1 MKQIRRMIL
10 VPVAIVLV
18 ISMLLIFRV
27 ITFETGYALDDIAT
41 FTAIVTGLLLFALLM
56 WEVRDTTKSWEHP
69 EPEEAPK
76 SETIIYPKPKAVDD
90 ALDAIE
96 KAEDFAKHANGRV
109 QINIDIEDAHED
121 E

>member
-10 VPVAIVLV
+10 VPVAIILT
-18 ISMLLIFRV
+18 IAMLLIFRV
-27 ITFETGYALDDIAT
+27 ITFETGYALDEIAI
-41 FTAIVTGLLLFALLM
+41 FTAIVAGLLLFGLLM

-76 SETIIYPKPKAVDD
+76 SKTVIYPKPIDEALEAV
-90 ALDAIE
+90 E

-109 QINIDIEDAHED
+109 QINIDIEDARED

>member
-1 MKQIRRMIL
+1 MKQVRRMIL
-10 VPVAIVLV
+10 IPVAIILT
-18 ISMLLIFRV
+18 IAMLLIFRV
-27 ITFETGYALDDIAT
+27 FTFETEYALDEIAI
-41 FTAIVTGLLLFALLM
+41 FTAIVTGLLFFGLLL
-56 WEVRDTTKSWEHP
+56 WEVRDRSKNWEYP

-76 SETIIYPKPKAVDD
+76 SETVIYPKPLDD
-90 ALDAIE
+90 AIDAVE